1 MLEIDGNP
9 SGTFLISQTTGKIY
23 LRRPLDY
30 DSVDNSVYYL
40 TVEVT
45 DGERSSTAVVNVTVT
60 DVNDNIP
67 VCTQREIHVT
77 VDEDLPVGDTVLL
90 RKTKTFLHK
99 CVNATC

>member
-1 MLEIDGNP
+1 MHIYLLEIDGNP

-30 DSVDNSVYYL
+30 DSMDNSIYYL

-67 VCTQREIHVT
+67 VCTRREIHVT

-90 RKTKTFLHK
+90 RKT
-99 CVNATC
+99 

>member
-23 LRRPLDY
+23 LRRPVDY
-30 DSVDNSVYYL
+30 DSMDNSIYYL

-45 DGERSSTAVVNVTVT
+45 DGERSSTAIVNVTVT
-60 DVNDNIP
+60 DVNDNMP

-90 RKTKTFLHK
+90 RKT
-99 CVNATC
+99 